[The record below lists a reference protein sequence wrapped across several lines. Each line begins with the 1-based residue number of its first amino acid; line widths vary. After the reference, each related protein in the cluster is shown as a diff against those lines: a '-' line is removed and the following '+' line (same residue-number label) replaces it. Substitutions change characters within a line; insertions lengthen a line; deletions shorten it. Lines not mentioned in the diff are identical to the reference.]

1 MGKSGKITYVLL
13 GLGVA
18 GGALISVKQNR
29 EKIRGLVEKVKK
41 KTRILRENQE
51 ESEWL
56 KKAGR
61 PDPYDFEDV
70 KMVEEGAQY
79 SVNYYNKKVQQS

>member
-1 MGKSGKITYVLL
+1 MGKAGKMPYVLL
-13 GLGVA
+13 GFGMA
-18 GGALISVKQNR
+18 GALLSSKENR
-29 EKIRGLVEKVKK
+29 EKVLGLVGKVKEK
-41 KTRILRENQE
+41 AIDLWGSQE

-61 PDPYDFEDV
+61 PDPYDFEDA

-79 SVNYYNKKVQQS
+79 SINYYNKKVQQS